1 LAQGWG
7 LQPSRRVK
15 SSISSFLPPA
25 VMRTFTLL
33 LAVAFGIN
41 ADADERPVAKVIKL
55 LKDMQSQL
63 EGEKAKDEEVYDKL
77 SCWCDVNG
85 KGKDTAIDSATR
97 KIAELDATIKALTA
111 KASELDS
118 SIKTQ
123 SAENAENEQSLA
135 SAAELRA
142 KEHGEFQAADKELLL
157 NIDSLKNAIVILGR
171 THTSFLQGKKM
182 HAEAFVEAQRA
193 VKRVLGAGDDL
204 INQILN
210 PTDKKMI
217 QQFVQAGVNPG
228 SPEYSSKSGEI
239 VGVLKQMLENFKA
252 NLSDGDAAETKA
264 QEEFESLKAAKTEE
278 INSGVALVKSKAQSL
293 AKTNAALSEAKEDH
307 SDTTEA
313 LTADQKFLMDL
324 KERCANADKEWA
336 SRSKTRT
343 LEIQAVSEAISI
355 LASDDSHDTF
365 ASTFSFVQKMTTD
378 HAAARRAAQRVL
390 AKQAAKSGSAE
401 LLAVSTAVQLD
412 AFEKVTAMIEKMVT
426 DLEKEQADEV
436 KHKDYCQEE
445 LHQNDKD
452 KFSTENEIEDLGA
465 KINDLASSIDTF
477 KDEIS
482 ALDASVA
489 DMRLQMQ
496 RANENR
502 KAENYE
508 FQNVVADQRATQ
520 VILKKALDRLQ
531 KFYKDQRAL
540 IQAGHRAEAAHRGPP
555 PPPGFSPYKTNSG
568 AGGVQT
574 MIQNVITDAANME
587 ATAIK
592 AEQDAEEAYVAFVH
606 NTNDAIAAAAA
617 QKIDK
622 SEAKAQAT
630 KDKVQSEADKD
641 AANDKAAGLADLA
654 AKLHS
659 SCDFVM
665 QNFDIRQ
672 ESRSQEMEALAGA
685 MAALKSS

>member
-1 LAQGWG
+1 
-7 LQPSRRVK
+7 
-15 SSISSFLPPA
+15 
-25 VMRTFTLL
+25 MRTFTLL

-63 EGEKAKDEEVYDKL
+63 EGEKAKDEEVYEKL
-77 SCWCDVNG
+77 SCWCDSNG
-85 KGKDTAIDSATR
+85 KGKDTAIESATR
-97 KIAELDATIKALTA
+97 KIAELDSTIKALTA

-118 SIKTQ
+118 SIKKQ
-123 SAENAENEQSLA
+123 SDENAENEQSLA

-142 KEHGEFQAADKELLL
+142 KEHGEFQASDKELLL

-171 THTSFLQGKKM
+171 THTSFLQGKQM
-182 HAEAFVEAQRA
+182 HAEAFLEAQRA

-239 VGVLKQMLENFKA
+239 MGVLKQMLENFKA
-252 NLSDGDAAETKA
+252 NLGDGDAAETKA
-264 QEEFESLKAAKTEE
+264 QEEFEQLKSAKTEE
-278 INSGVALVKSKAQSL
+278 INSGVALVKSKSQSL
-293 AKTNAALSEAKEDH
+293 AKTNAALSEAKEDR
-307 SDTTEA
+307 SDTDEA

-365 ASTFSFVQKMTTD
+365 ASTFSFVQKTRD
-378 HAAARRAAQRVL
+378 HAAGRRAAQRVL
-390 AKQAAKSGSAE
+390 AKQAAKAGSAE
-401 LLAVSTAVQLD
+401 LLAVATAVQLD
-412 AFEKVTAMIEKMVT
+412 AFGKVTAMIEKMVS

-452 KFSTENEIEDLGA
+452 KFTTENEIEDLGA
-465 KINDLASSIDTF
+465 KINDLASNIDTF
-477 KDEIS
+477 KDEIA

-489 DMRLQMQ
+489 DMTLQMQ

-502 KAENYE
+502 KSENYE

-520 VILKKALDRLQ
+520 VILKKALTRLQ

-540 IQAGHRAEAAHRGPP
+540 LQAGHALEAKHRGPP
-555 PPPGFSPYKTNSG
+555 PPPGFSEYKTNSG

-587 ATAIK
+587 AEAIK
-592 AEQDAEEAYVAFVH
+592 AEQDAEDAYVAFVH

-630 KDKVQSEADKD
+630 KDKTQSEADKD
-641 AANDKAAGLADLA
+641 AANDQAASLADLA

-665 QNFDIRQ
+665 QNFDVPQ
-672 ESRSQEMEALAGA
+672 EARTQEMEALEGA
-685 MAALKSS
+685 MAALKTA